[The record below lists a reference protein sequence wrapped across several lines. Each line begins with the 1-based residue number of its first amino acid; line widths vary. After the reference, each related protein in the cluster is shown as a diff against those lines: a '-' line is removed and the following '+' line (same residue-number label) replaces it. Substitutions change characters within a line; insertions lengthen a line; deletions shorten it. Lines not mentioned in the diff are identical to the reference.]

1 MSGIDLAS
9 ILSYTRQLPHFA
21 SDPAEQVLWACV
33 ADAGADATAAAVAVA
48 VAEAGRWCWM
58 ARRPRAAVWSASYPA
73 GTSAWCVR
81 PGGGHGAGGACPA
94 DCHPSVDL
102 DQRPSATSDIEL
114 SRVEGVHGPRI
125 LHVVIAS

>member
-48 VAEAGRWCWM
+48 ETGTVVLDGSAGQG
-58 ARRPRAAVWSASYPA
+58 RRVVSLLPGRHV
-73 GTSAWCVR
+73 CVVR
-81 PGGGHGAGGACPA
+81 PTRWRARCRRRLRG
-94 DCHPSVDL
+94 
-102 DQRPSATSDIEL
+102 
-114 SRVEGVHGPRI
+114 
-125 LHVVIAS
+125 